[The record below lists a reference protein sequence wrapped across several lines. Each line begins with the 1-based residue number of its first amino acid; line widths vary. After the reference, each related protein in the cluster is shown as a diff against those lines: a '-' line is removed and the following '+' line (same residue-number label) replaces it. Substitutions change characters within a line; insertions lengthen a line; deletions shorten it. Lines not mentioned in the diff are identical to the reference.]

1 MKKLNITKKQFSESN
16 YFQKKY
22 GTLKYVSESG
32 NVYKTD
38 KGNVLKFVKE
48 SKNLVNEGAGAGYT
62 VEIKGLKFGKIID
75 YKYEK
80 GKKSWEDSCK
90 VKVEVVHGTYEI
102 GAESYYD
109 DFFWQ
114 EHEFDITPDA
124 KIDGGYAIFDIGL
137 NGNPDEDDES
147 YMEMVRELENRELDI
162 SFMYGAG
169 WSHADLPREK
179 IVVDSVDIEGSDV
192 YFSIDKLVLNA
203 PDLADAVNSGWKST
217 FDREDDEEE
226 SMDESYIGDKVKDSK
241 NLVKEGAGAGYTVH
255 IKGLRFGKIMD
266 MNRVKDSDGYSYPKC
281 MVEILPGEYEI
292 EAEDYYNDFF
302 WQEHE
307 FGEKVFAKIDGG
319 VAEIGYTGTGYDGGD
334 PEDVFRG
341 ELEDREF
348 DIAFSYG
355 WGWTYVYL
363 PNDKPIKSDHIKI
376 EGKDFYGYI
385 DKIELNAPDLADAVN
400 SGYESLSDREDGDEE
415 FDESYI
421 GDKVKDGWK
430 KVKDGAKKLKTKI
443 GDMFNG
449 PFRKGERVEMS
460 GENGETVKGTI
471 TGFDLGDK
479 TYTVLLGR
487 DEY

>member
-38 KGNVLKFVKE
+38 KGNVLRFDEGLKREVVPMNGRKSFGSKAMEEDDGDGFTLFSYKTPVARLERREDGSGMDFILLSDYLSSTTLTHIHSWLIGHNQKDIPTKKLLQMNVGDSVPMMASE

-80 GKKSWEDSCK
+80 GKKSWEDSYK
-90 VKVEVVHGTYEI
+90 VKVEVVPGDYEI
-102 GAESYYD
+102 GAEDYYN

-114 EHEFDITPDA
+114 EHEFGDTPEA
-124 KIDGGYAIFDIGL
+124 KIDGGYAIFDIAL
-137 NGNPDEDDES
+137 DGNPDEDDEALFQ
-147 YMEMVRELENRELDI
+147 MNRELENRELDI
-162 SFMYGAG
+162 SFDYGWG
-169 WSHADLPREK
+169 WSHSNLPREEE
-179 IVVDSVDIEGSDV
+179 IESDHVDIEGSDV

-203 PDLADAVNSGWKST
+203 PDLADAVNSG
-217 FDREDDEEE
+217 
-226 SMDESYIGDKVKDSK
+226 
-241 NLVKEGAGAGYTVH
+241 
-255 IKGLRFGKIMD
+255 
-266 MNRVKDSDGYSYPKC
+266 
-281 MVEILPGEYEI
+281 
-292 EAEDYYNDFF
+292 
-302 WQEHE
+302 
-307 FGEKVFAKIDGG
+307 
-319 VAEIGYTGTGYDGGD
+319 
-334 PEDVFRG
+334 
-341 ELEDREF
+341 
-348 DIAFSYG
+348 
-355 WGWTYVYL
+355 
-363 PNDKPIKSDHIKI
+363 
-376 EGKDFYGYI
+376 
-385 DKIELNAPDLADAVN
+385 
-400 SGYESLSDREDGDEE
+400 YESLDDREEDSEDEE

-421 GDKVKDGWK
+421 GDKVKNGWK

>member
-38 KGNVLKFVKE
+38 KGNVLIFNEEMKREVVPMNGRKSFGSKAMEEDDGDGFTLFSYETPVARLERREDGSGMDFILLSDYLSSTTLTHIHSWLIGHNQKDIPTKKLLQMNVGDSVPMMAAE

-114 EHEFDITPDA
+114 EHEFGITPDA

-147 YMEMVRELENRELDI
+147 YREMVRELENRELDI

-203 PDLADAVNSGWKST
+203 PDLADAVNCGWKST

-226 SMDESYIGDKVKDSK
+226 SMDESYIGDKVKD
-241 NLVKEGAGAGYTVH
+241 
-255 IKGLRFGKIMD
+255 
-266 MNRVKDSDGYSYPKC
+266 
-281 MVEILPGEYEI
+281 
-292 EAEDYYNDFF
+292 
-302 WQEHE
+302 
-307 FGEKVFAKIDGG
+307 
-319 VAEIGYTGTGYDGGD
+319 
-334 PEDVFRG
+334 
-341 ELEDREF
+341 
-348 DIAFSYG
+348 
-355 WGWTYVYL
+355 
-363 PNDKPIKSDHIKI
+363 
-376 EGKDFYGYI
+376 
-385 DKIELNAPDLADAVN
+385 
-400 SGYESLSDREDGDEE
+400 
-415 FDESYI
+415 
-421 GDKVKDGWK
+421 GWK
-430 KVKDGAKKLKTKI
+430 KVKDGARKLKTKI

>member
-1 MKKLNITKKQFSESN
+1 MKKLNITKKKFSESK
-16 YFQKKY
+16 YFQTKY
-22 GTLKYVSESG
+22 GKLKYISESG

-38 KGNVLKFVKE
+38 KGNVLIFNEEMKREVVPMNGRKSFGSKAMEEDDGDGFTLFSYKTPVARLERREDGSGMDFILLSDYLSSTTLTHIHSWLIGHNQKDIPTKKLLQMNVGDSVPMMASE

-75 YKYEK
+75 YKWEK

-90 VKVEVVHGTYEI
+90 VKVEVVPGDYEI
-102 GAESYYD
+102 GAENYYD

-114 EHEFDITPDA
+114 EHEFGDTPEA

-169 WSHADLPREK
+169 WLHADLPREK
-179 IVVDSVDIEGSDV
+179 IESDHVDIEGSDI
-192 YFSIDKLVLNA
+192 YFAIEELVLNA
-203 PDLADAVNSGWKST
+203 PDLADAVN
-217 FDREDDEEE
+217 
-226 SMDESYIGDKVKDSK
+226 
-241 NLVKEGAGAGYTVH
+241 
-255 IKGLRFGKIMD
+255 
-266 MNRVKDSDGYSYPKC
+266 C
-281 MVEILPGEYEI
+281 
-292 EAEDYYNDFF
+292 
-302 WQEHE
+302 
-307 FGEKVFAKIDGG
+307 
-319 VAEIGYTGTGYDGGD
+319 
-334 PEDVFRG
+334 
-341 ELEDREF
+341 
-348 DIAFSYG
+348 
-355 WGWTYVYL
+355 
-363 PNDKPIKSDHIKI
+363 
-376 EGKDFYGYI
+376 
-385 DKIELNAPDLADAVN
+385 
-400 SGYESLSDREDGDEE
+400 GYESLSDREEDSEDEE

-421 GDKVKDGWK
+421 GDKVKDGWN
-430 KVKDGAKKLKTKI
+430 KVKDGARKLKTKI

>member
-1 MKKLNITKKQFSESN
+1 MKKLNITKDKFTESK
-16 YFQKKY
+16 YFTTKY
-22 GTLKYVSESG
+22 GKLEYVSESG

-38 KGNVLKFVKE
+38 KGHLLKFKE

-75 YKYEK
+75 YKWEK
-80 GKKSWEDSCK
+80 GEKSWEDYCT
-90 VKVEVVHGTYEI
+90 VKVEVVPGDYEI

-114 EHEFDITPDA
+114 EHEFGDTPKA

-137 NGNPDEDDES
+137 NDNPDEDNES
-147 YMEMVRELENRELDI
+147 YREMVRELQNRELDI

-169 WSHADLPREK
+169 WLHANLPREEE
-179 IVVDSVDIEGSDV
+179 IETDHVNIDDGV

-203 PDLADAVNSGWKST
+203 PDLADAVN
-217 FDREDDEEE
+217 
-226 SMDESYIGDKVKDSK
+226 
-241 NLVKEGAGAGYTVH
+241 
-255 IKGLRFGKIMD
+255 
-266 MNRVKDSDGYSYPKC
+266 C
-281 MVEILPGEYEI
+281 
-292 EAEDYYNDFF
+292 
-302 WQEHE
+302 
-307 FGEKVFAKIDGG
+307 
-319 VAEIGYTGTGYDGGD
+319 
-334 PEDVFRG
+334 
-341 ELEDREF
+341 
-348 DIAFSYG
+348 
-355 WGWTYVYL
+355 
-363 PNDKPIKSDHIKI
+363 
-376 EGKDFYGYI
+376 
-385 DKIELNAPDLADAVN
+385 
-400 SGYESLSDREDGDEE
+400 GYESLNDREEDSEDEE

-421 GDKVKDGWK
+421 GDMVKDGWK